1 MANFAKFKES
11 IIKNYELIVK
21 RLTHKLKDGTIVVGN
36 AVNAANAANAENAAN
51 AANAENAA
59 NASKLEGKT
68 LQDIIN
74 LLKESNLNSF
84 ELLSQNLKDYD
95 SDIVYRDSGKIDK
108 IIYKVDN
115 HTFEKT
121 FKYKPNGQLDR
132 VILISTNFEI
142 NTIVSKN
149 IKILNY
155 DLSGKMIGKIYTTS
169 N

>member
-21 RLTHKLKDGTIVVGN
+21 RLTHKLKNGTLVVGN
-36 AVNAANAANAENAAN
+36 AV
-51 AANAENAA
+51 NAENAA
-59 NASKLEGKT
+59 NASNADNALKLEGKT

-74 LLKESNLNSF
+74 LLKKSNLNSF

-149 IKILNY
+149 IKTLNY

>member
-1 MANFAKFKES
+1 MANFVKFKES
-11 IIKNYELIVK
+11 IIKIYELIVK
-21 RLTHKLKDGTIVVGN
+21 RLTHKLKNGTLVVGN
-36 AVNAANAANAENAAN
+36 AV
-51 AANAENAA
+51 NAENAA
-59 NASKLEGKT
+59 NASNADNALKLEGKT

-74 LLKESNLNSF
+74 LLKKSNLNSF

>member
-21 RLTHKLKDGTIVVGN
+21 RLTHKLKNGTIVVGN
-36 AVNAANAANAENAAN
+36 AVNDANAENAAN
-51 AANAENAA
+51 AL
-59 NASKLEGKT
+59 KLEGKT

-74 LLKESNLNSF
+74 LLKKSNLNSF

>member
-1 MANFAKFKES
+1 MANFVKFKES

-21 RLTHKLKDGTIVVGN
+21 RLTHKLKNGTLVVG
-36 AVNAANAANAENAAN
+36 
-51 AANAENAA
+51 NAENAA
-59 NASKLEGKT
+59 NASNAANALKLEGKT

-149 IKILNY
+149 IKTLNY

>member
-1 MANFAKFKES
+1 MANFVKFKEA

-36 AVNAANAANAENAAN
+36 A
-51 AANAENAA
+51 ANAENAA
-59 NASKLEGKT
+59 NASNAANALKLEGKT

-74 LLKESNLNSF
+74 LLKKSNLNSF

>member
-1 MANFAKFKES
+1 MANFVKFKES
-11 IIKNYELIVK
+11 IIKNYELIIK
-21 RLTHKLKDGTIVVGN
+21 RLTHKLKNGTLVVEN
-36 AVNAANAANAENAAN
+36 AVNASNADNAL
-51 AANAENAA
+51 
-59 NASKLEGKT
+59 KLEGKT

-149 IKILNY
+149 IKTLNY

>member
-21 RLTHKLKDGTIVVGN
+21 RLTHKLKNGTLVVG
-36 AVNAANAANAENAAN
+36 
-51 AANAENAA
+51 NAENAA
-59 NASKLEGKT
+59 NASNAANALKLEGKT

-74 LLKESNLNSF
+74 LLKKSNLNSF

>member
-1 MANFAKFKES
+1 MANFVKFKEA

-21 RLTHKLKDGTIVVGN
+21 RLTHKLKNGTLVVGN
-36 AVNAANAANAENAAN
+36 ASNAANAL
-51 AANAENAA
+51 
-59 NASKLEGKT
+59 KLEGKT

-74 LLKESNLNSF
+74 LLKKSNLNSF

>member
-21 RLTHKLKDGTIVVGN
+21 RLTHKLKNGTIVVGN
-36 AVNAANAANAENAAN
+36 AENAAN
-51 AANAENAA
+51 AL
-59 NASKLEGKT
+59 KLEGKT

>member
-36 AVNAANAANAENAAN
+36 AVNA
-51 AANAENAA
+51 ENAA
-59 NASKLEGKT
+59 NASNADNADNALKLEGKT

-149 IKILNY
+149 IKTLNY

>member
-1 MANFAKFKES
+1 MANFTKFKES

-21 RLTHKLKDGTIVVGN
+21 RLTHKLKNGTIVVGN
-36 AVNAANAANAENAAN
+36 AVNA
-51 AANAENAA
+51 ENAA
-59 NASKLEGKT
+59 NASNADNADNALKLEGKT

-149 IKILNY
+149 IKTLNY

>member
-1 MANFAKFKES
+1 MANFVKFKEA

-21 RLTHKLKDGTIVVGN
+21 RLTHKLKNGTLVVG
-36 AVNAANAANAENAAN
+36 NAENAAN
-51 AANAENAA
+51 AVNAL
-59 NASKLEGKT
+59 KLEGKT

-74 LLKESNLNSF
+74 LLKKSNLNSF

>member
-36 AVNAANAANAENAAN
+36 AVNAAN

-155 DLSGKMIGKIYTTS
+155 DLSGKMIEKIYTTS

>member
-21 RLTHKLKDGTIVVGN
+21 RLTHKLKNGTLVVGN
-36 AVNAANAANAENAAN
+36 AVNDANAENAAN
-51 AANAENAA
+51 AL
-59 NASKLEGKT
+59 KLEGKT

-74 LLKESNLNSF
+74 LLKKSNLNSF

>member
-21 RLTHKLKDGTIVVGN
+21 RLTHKLKNGTIVVGN
-36 AVNAANAANAENAAN
+36 AVNDANAENAAN
-51 AANAENAA
+51 AL
-59 NASKLEGKT
+59 KLEGKT

>member
-21 RLTHKLKDGTIVVGN
+21 RLTHKLKNGTLVVG
-36 AVNAANAANAENAAN
+36 NAANAENAAN
-51 AANAENAA
+51 AL
-59 NASKLEGKT
+59 KLEGKT

-74 LLKESNLNSF
+74 LLKKSNLNSF

>member
-21 RLTHKLKDGTIVVGN
+21 RLTHKLKNGTIVVGN
-36 AVNAANAANAENAAN
+36 AVNAENAD
-51 AANAENAA
+51 
-59 NASKLEGKT
+59 NASNASNASNADNALKLEVKT

-74 LLKESNLNSF
+74 LLKKSNLNSF

-149 IKILNY
+149 IKTLNY